1 VPWLAVRF
9 CWSIATEVRK
19 MGRRVVSIQSSKYL
33 LVIMLAGVL
42 GPMPARMF
50 GQPAAAPSSNAPQ
63 KNWKDRAEYDLYAS
77 ILADTNPKTKLEK
90 LQRWEKDYPMTEWIA
105 ARRTLFLTTYVA
117 LNDAKNAADAAKQI
131 LADDPKD
138 FTALYYTMLFTQG
151 LYTQNQSP
159 DVLDQ
164 GEKAAKAILE
174 NIDTPP
180 PNVKAEDWAK
190 LRPDIEVLA
199 HVNLGFIAMQ
209 RKNWD
214 GAEAE
219 FQKVLMTNPDNAQVD
234 YWMGTVIASEKKLD
248 KLPAAMFYFA
258 RAATI
263 QGKTPLTPDAQKTA
277 LTYVQKQYKNF
288 HGSDEGF
295 NDLLTAAKSNPTPP
309 AGFSI
314 KNANEIAQASA
325 ASEEE
330 YNKNHPSEALWA
342 NLKMALTGP
351 EGQMYF
357 DMNMKGAEIPTI
369 LKGRVIKLE
378 PAVKPKTILLAM
390 EDKSNNTTTADA
402 TLKFEMPLAG
412 KVDEGTELSFHGVAD
427 SYTANPFMVVFT
439 VEKDKLQGWTGKNA
453 PASTRT
459 HKPAAS
465 Q

>member
-1 VPWLAVRF
+1 
-9 CWSIATEVRK
+9 
-19 MGRRVVSIQSSKYL
+19 
-33 LVIMLAGVL
+33 MLTGVL

-50 GQPAAAPSSNAPQ
+50 GQAGAAPASTAPQ
-63 KNWKDRAEYDLYAS
+63 KNWKDRAEYDLYDS
-77 ILADTNPKTKLEK
+77 ITKDTNAKTRLEK
-90 LQRWEKDYPMTEWIA
+90 LQQWEKQYPTTEWID
-105 ARRTLFLTTYVA
+105 ARRTLYLTTYVG
-117 LNDAKNAADAAKQI
+117 LNDGKDAVEAAKQI
-131 LADDPKD
+131 LANDPKD

-190 LRPDIEVLA
+190 LRPSIEELA

-219 FQKVLMTNPDNAQVD
+219 FQKVLTLNPNNAQVD

-258 RAATI
+258 RAATYA
-263 QGKTPLTPDAQKTA
+263 GTGALSPDAQKTA

-295 NDLLTAAKSNPTPP
+295 NDLLAAAKSNATPP

-314 KNANEIAQASA
+314 KNANELAQAA
-325 ASEEE
+325 AANEDE
-330 YNKNHPSEALWA
+330 YNKSHPAEALWA
-342 NLKMALTGP
+342 SLKMALTGADG
-351 EGQMYF
+351 ENYF
-357 DMNMKGAEIPTI
+357 NMNMKGTEIPTL

-378 PAVKPKTILLAM
+378 PAMKPKTILLAM

-412 KVDEGTELSFHGVAD
+412 KVDEGTELSFEGVAE

-439 VEKDKLQGWTGKNA
+439 VDKDKLQGWTGKNE
-453 PASTRT
+453 PTTRRR
-459 HKPAAS
+459 PAAS

>member
-1 VPWLAVRF
+1 
-9 CWSIATEVRK
+9 
-19 MGRRVVSIQSSKYL
+19 VSVQSSKYL
-33 LVIMLAGVL
+33 LAIALTGVL
-42 GPMPARMF
+42 GTIPARMF
-50 GQPAAAPSSNAPQ
+50 GQAAAAPASTAPQ
-63 KNWKDRAEYDLYAS
+63 KNWKDRAEFDQYDA
-77 ILADTNPKTKLEK
+77 ITKDTNPKTRLDKLK
-90 LQRWEKDYPMTEWIA
+90 AWESAYPTTEFIKE
-105 ARRTLFLTTYVA
+105 RRTLFLTTYVG
-117 LNDAKNAADAAKQI
+117 LNDGKNAVDVAKQI

-138 FTALYYTMLFTQG
+138 FTALYYTMYFTQA
-151 LYTQNQSP
+151 LYGQNQSA

-164 GEKAAKAILE
+164 GEKASQAILAS
-174 NIDTPP
+174 IDTPP
-180 PNVKAEDWAK
+180 PGVTAEQWAK
-190 LRPDIEVLA
+190 LRPDVELMA

-219 FQKVLMTNPDNAQVD
+219 YQKVLTASPNNAQVD

-263 QGKTPLTPDAQKTA
+263 TGPTALTPDAQKTA

-295 NDLLTAAKSNPTPP
+295 NDLLAAAKSSATPP
-309 AGFSI
+309 AGFTI

-330 YNKNHPSEALWA
+330 YNKSHPSEALWGV
-342 NLKMALTGP
+342 LKSALTGP
-351 EGQMYF
+351 DGEMYF
-357 DMNMKGAEIPTI
+357 NMNMKGAEIPTP

-378 PAVKPKTILLAM
+378 PALKPKTILLAM

-412 KVDEGTELSFHGVAD
+412 KVDEGTELTFNGVAE

-453 PASTRT
+453 PAPTRT
-459 HKPAAS
+459 RRPAAS